1 MAHYH
6 FDGTITKEVSIWVE
20 AENMEDAEKLA
31 KEACESG
38 DYDDGQSLET
48 YKVEFDCK
56 ND

>member
-38 DYDDGQSLET
+38 DYDDGQSFET

>member
-20 AENMEDAEKLA
+20 ADSMEEAEKLA
-31 KEACESG
+31 KEACENG
-38 DYDDGQSLET
+38 DYDDGQSYES
-48 YKVEFDCK
+48 YEVKFDCK